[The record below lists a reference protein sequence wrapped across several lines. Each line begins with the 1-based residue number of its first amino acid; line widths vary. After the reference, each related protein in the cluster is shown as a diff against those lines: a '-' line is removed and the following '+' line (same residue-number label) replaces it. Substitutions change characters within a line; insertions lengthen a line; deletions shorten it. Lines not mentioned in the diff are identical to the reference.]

1 MQKKEKVAKAI
12 LKSKTI
18 VEGESKSR
26 HKMSTRTV
34 KRKVEEGVD
43 LEPESKRQKLDVD
56 QPGSLLLSK
65 EILLRR

>member
-1 MQKKEKVAKAI
+1 M
-12 LKSKTI
+12 
-18 VEGESKSR
+18 EGESKSR

-34 KRKVEEGVD
+34 KRKVEKGVD
-43 LEPESKRQKLDVD
+43 FEPESKRQKLDVD